1 MLNREQIPVVP
12 SPRVSGGDGSTAAAG
27 LEVAGLD
34 VRFPG
39 QAQPVLAG
47 IDLRIERGEF
57 VTIVGASGSGKTTLL
72 RTIHG
77 LLQPSGG
84 EVRAGGELVRGPSRS
99 RGFVFQADCLLP
111 WRTVLDNVAYP
122 LELRGVSR
130 TERRAAAQQQLELTG
145 LADAAHK
152 FPRQISGGMRQRAN
166 LARALV
172 ADPDVLLMDEPFAAL
187 DAQTREV
194 LQAELLSIWGQRQ
207 KTVVFVTHQ
216 LDEAVYLADRVVVLS
231 ANPGRV
237 KRIVPVD
244 LPRPRTL
251 DVKYTTEF
259 SEHVNVLW
267 QLIKGDVVRQAA
279 TPLVASGKP
288 AERE

>member
-1 MLNREQIPVVP
+1 LSSVAER
-12 SPRVSGGDGSTAAAG
+12 TAALEVTG
-27 LEVAGLD
+27 LEVG
-34 VRFPG
+34 FPG
-39 QAQPVLAG
+39 QDAPVLDG

-57 VTIVGASGSGKTTLL
+57 VTVVGASGSGKTTLL
-72 RTIHG
+72 RAIHG
-77 LLQPSGG
+77 LLPAAAGHVQ
-84 EVRAGGELVRGPSRS
+84 AGGETVKGPSRS

-122 LELRGVSR
+122 LELRGVSQK
-130 TERRAAAQQQLELTG
+130 ERRDAARELLELTG
-145 LADAAHK
+145 LAAAADK

-172 ADPDVLLMDEPFAAL
+172 ADPEILLMDEPFAAL

-194 LQAELLSIWGQRQ
+194 LQAELLSIWDRRQ

-216 LDEAVYLADRVVVLS
+216 LDEAVYLADRVVVLA

-237 KRIVPVD
+237 RKIVPID

-251 DVKYTTEF
+251 DIKYTSEF
-259 SEHVNVLW
+259 AATVNVLW
-267 QLIKGDVVRQAA
+267 QLIKDDVVHH
-279 TPLVASGKP
+279 
-288 AERE
+288 AEEEKE

>member
-1 MLNREQIPVVP
+1 VVAEDIPA
-12 SPRVSGGDGSTAAAG
+12 SI
-27 LEVAGLD
+27 EVAALD

-39 QAQPVLAG
+39 HEQPVLSG
-47 IDLRIERGEF
+47 IDLRIEPGEF
-57 VTIVGASGSGKTTLL
+57 VTVVGASGSGKTTLL

-77 LLQPSGG
+77 LLPPAAGS
-84 EVRAGGELVRGPSRS
+84 VRAGGNAVTGPSRS

-122 LELRGVSR
+122 LELRGVAR
-130 TERRAAAQQQLELTG
+130 GARRAAAHALLELTG
-145 LADAAHK
+145 LADAAEK

-172 ADPDVLLMDEPFAAL
+172 ADPEILLMNEPFAAL
-187 DAQTREV
+187 DAQTREI
-194 LQAELLSIWGQRQ
+194 LQAELLSIWGRRR
-207 KTVVFVTHQ
+207 KTVLFVTHQ

-237 KRIVPVD
+237 RQIVPID

-251 DVKYTTEF
+251 DVKYTPEF
-259 SEHVNVLW
+259 SGHVNVLW
-267 QLIKGDVVRQAA
+267 QLIKADVVRNAA
-279 TPLVASGKP
+279 RPLATSVPEDPEEK
-288 AERE
+288 E

>member
-1 MLNREQIPVVP
+1 VGAQDTPASI
-12 SPRVSGGDGSTAAAG
+12 
-27 LEVAGLD
+27 EVAALD

-39 QAQPVLAG
+39 HEQPVLSG
-47 IDLRIERGEF
+47 IDLRVEPGEF
-57 VTIVGASGSGKTTLL
+57 VTVVGASGSGKTTLL

-77 LLQPSGG
+77 LLPAAAGT
-84 EVRAGGELVRGPSRS
+84 VRAGGEVVTGPSRS

-122 LELRGVSR
+122 LELRGVAR
-130 TERRAAAQQQLELTG
+130 AERRAAAHELLELTG
-145 LADAAHK
+145 LADAAEK

-172 ADPDVLLMDEPFAAL
+172 ADPEILLMDEPFAAL
-187 DAQTREV
+187 DAQTREI
-194 LQAELLSIWGQRQ
+194 LQAELLSIWGRRR

-237 KRIVPVD
+237 RQIVPVD

-251 DVKYTTEF
+251 DVKYTPEF

-267 QLIKGDVVRQAA
+267 QLIKADVVRHAA
-279 TPLVASGKP
+279 HPLATSVPEEK
-288 AERE
+288 E